1 MASRL
6 RRWMRVR
13 ASRAELASDGVA
25 GWCRDRQYTTHPGL
39 PIISR
44 SARKAAL
51 KRANANLELRD
62 HNGGAG
68 GRRAASPS
76 LTGNAGYSHQVPF
89 IGVHVARTAAVA
101 ANIHGLYNS
110 AASSGERLPTL
121 LTDEPSVHDPM
132 SAGRRLALRAIAFQ
146 AGATALT
153 TLAFLAQ
160 GVPSALGA
168 LIGGGAVVAGG
179 GVATLVALGGGVQ
192 AAGAVIGRLWAGVIV
207 KWVVVFAVLAL
218 GLAGFKLP
226 PLPMLVGVVATT
238 LAFVLAQ
245 ILNRKGVLRE

>member
-1 MASRL
+1 MQRRL
-6 RRWMRVR
+6 
-13 ASRAELASDGVA
+13 L
-25 GWCRDRQYTTHPGL
+25 
-39 PIISR
+39 
-44 SARKAAL
+44 
-51 KRANANLELRD
+51 
-62 HNGGAG
+62 
-68 GRRAASPS
+68 
-76 LTGNAGYSHQVPF
+76 
-89 IGVHVARTAAVA
+89 AVA
-101 ANIHGLYNS
+101 ANIRGLYNS

-153 TLAFLAQ
+153 TLAFLAH

-168 LIGGGAVVAGG
+168 VMGGGAVVAGG

-192 AAGAVIGRLWAGVIV
+192 PAGTVIGRLLAGVIL
-207 KWVVVFAVLAL
+207 KWLVVFAVLAL

-226 PLPMLVGVVATT
+226 PLPMLAGVVATT